1 MSSIPLETDSVSGLT
16 EAEAQRL
23 AAAGKSNIS
32 QQQTSR
38 SYADILRYNIL
49 NPVNIVLYLIGVV
62 LVAMGRPDDAFV
74 TIAVVVVNV
83 GLGTFQETRAKR
95 KLDEIALLTRPRV
108 IVVRD
113 GKEREVTPDAV
124 VLGDVLVLAP
134 GDQFVVDG
142 ELLTDAPVEVD
153 ESPLTG
159 ESDAIIKTQGDTL
172 LSGSYC
178 LAGGGRYRATQVGAD
193 SFINKLTVKAR
204 QFRVTQT
211 PLQQNV
217 NFVVRLLTTLAAII
231 GFILFLSAVIHDIP
245 GVRTAQIAAIIAGF
259 IPSGLFALVII
270 SYATGSLRMAQ
281 YGALVQ
287 QTNAVESMSHV
298 NVLCTDKT
306 GTLTTNRI
314 RYHASHPFTTSKEQL
329 ETALGHFVRSAST
342 TNKTSDAIIDALPGE
357 KQPIT
362 DEVVFS
368 SSRKWSALAFDTG
381 DMRGA
386 YVMGAAEMLRPA
398 LSDPDAITTQIK
410 PLSDKGLR
418 VLLFAHAPD
427 ALTLHDA
434 DQAPALPAQLT
445 PLGLITF
452 EDELR
457 EGVQD
462 TIRSLYDA
470 GIDVKVISG
479 DSPDTVA
486 ALAAL
491 AGFKGDLRSVS
502 GTELDALSDAE
513 IDAVSTSTTVFGR
526 ITPEQ
531 KERLVDSLRRQGG
544 YVAMMGDGVNDVLP
558 LKKAD
563 VGIAM
568 YSGTTAARSVADM
581 VLLNDSFNVVPK
593 ALTEGQRIVNGLAT
607 TFRLFQARSFFV
619 VFMILAIGIMGI
631 GFPYLPKHNAL
642 GSTLGATVPTFLLML
657 IAQGGPQ
664 RQPFLPSVYRFVFP
678 AALVSTFFG
687 IFLYTGMFVLVQ
699 QNMIQIPFTQE
710 SVAMYQSYAG
720 IDYAIDTP
728 GAFSVELATFFAQT
742 ALTIFNLITAALLV
756 LFAAP
761 PHRFFTTGNE
771 VVGDQRVWGIAA
783 LVLAIVAVIFIVP
796 PFTTFFELV
805 PLTASA
811 YGIIA
816 AVTVLWVF
824 VLRWAWRQQILMRFL
839 GVDEHFRITAQ
850 VPGTQTTND

>member
-1 MSSIPLETDSVSGLT
+1 MSTTTDNITGLT

-23 AAAGKSNIS
+23 AAAGKSNVS
-32 QQQTSR
+32 QQKTSR
-38 SYADILRYNIL
+38 SYADILRYNVL
-49 NPVNIVLYLIGVV
+49 NPVNIVLYFIGAV
-62 LVAMGRPDDAFV
+62 LVAMGRPDDAFI

-108 IVVRD
+108 SVVRD
-113 GKEREVTPDAV
+113 GKTREAPPDEV
-124 VLGDVLVLAP
+124 VLGDVLVVSP
-134 GDQFVVDG
+134 GDQIVVDG
-142 ELLTDAPVEVD
+142 ELLTDTTVEVD

-159 ESDAIIKTQGDTL
+159 ESDPILKKQGDTL

-178 LAGGGRYRATQVGAD
+178 LAGSGHYRATKVGAD
-193 SFINKLTVKAR
+193 SFINKLTMKAR

-314 RYHASHPFTTSKEQL
+314 RYHASHPFDLSKEQL
-329 ETALGHFVRSAST
+329 ETTIGHFVRSAST

-357 KQPIT
+357 KHPIT
-362 DEVVFS
+362 DEVAFS
-368 SSRKWSALAFDTG
+368 SSRKWSALAFDTN

-398 LSDPDAITTQIK
+398 LANPETITAQIK
-410 PLSDKGLR
+410 QFSDKGLR
-418 VLLFAHAPD
+418 VLLFAHAPHSR
-427 ALTLHDA
+427 TLHDNNES
-434 DQAPALPAQLT
+434 PVLPEQLT
-445 PLGLITF
+445 PLGIITF
-452 EDELR
+452 ADELR

-462 TIRSLYDA
+462 TIQALYDA

-486 ALAAL
+486 ALARL

-513 IDAVSTSTTVFGR
+513 IDAISTSTTVFGR

-568 YSGTTAARSVADM
+568 YSGTTAARSVADI

-593 ALTEGQRIVNGLAT
+593 ALTEGQRIVNGLAL

-619 VFMILAIGIMGI
+619 IFMILAIGIMGI

-642 GSTLGATVPTFLLML
+642 GSTLGATVPTFLMML
-657 IAQGGPQ
+657 IAQGGRQ
-664 RQPFLPSVYRFVFP
+664 RQPFLASVYRFVFP
-678 AALVSTFFG
+678 AALVSSFFG
-687 IFLYTGMFVLVQ
+687 IFLYTGMFVLIQ

-710 SVAMYQSYAG
+710 AVALYQSYAG

-728 GAFSVELATFFAQT
+728 GEFSVELATFFAQT
-742 ALTIFNLITAALLV
+742 ALTIFSLITASMLV

-761 PHRFFTTGNE
+761 PHRFFAAGTD
-771 VVGDQRVWGIAA
+771 VFGDQRVWGIAA
-783 LVLAIVAVIFIVP
+783 LVLVIAAVIFVVP

-805 PLTASA
+805 PLTPSA
-811 YGIIA
+811 YAIIA
-816 AVTVLWVF
+816 VVTVLWVF
-824 VLRWAWRQQILMRFL
+824 VLRWVWRQQILMRFL
-839 GVDEHFRITAQ
+839 GVDEHFHIAVQ
-850 VPGTQTTND
+850 VPGTQTKTD